1 MEFYLSA
8 PVKTMNVKLFA
19 TQMVSFY
26 VLFLT
31 FRENSY
37 LSPVVRAQEERTLRQ
52 ELPGYEAYLAQVKY
66 RFIPYIW

>member
-1 MEFYLSA
+1 
-8 PVKTMNVKLFA
+8 MNVKLFA